1 MKKESKLI
9 TKPPKFYSQ
18 RGISI
23 ATFLGSPL
31 AASYLIRNN
40 FIQAGEDEKGKIAL
54 IIGVVFTFAVFAS
67 VILLPDEIHN
77 KIPNTVIP
85 LVYAAIVYALVERFQ
100 GPQLREYKDNGNQF
114 ISNWKATGIGLIGM
128 LIIMTPIGL
137 YAYYEASNPIY
148 ETYDRQMEKFVLNES
163 SSLRVYDHIS
173 IHSPN
178 QLSREIKQKSIPLWE
193 KNKGILAK
201 LDTTDGITNDLIRR
215 NQTLREYCDLRIL
228 EFSTIE
234 QAIRYETSLLD
245 NRIDSISKAIDIK
258 LKELQ

>member
-40 FIQAGEDEKGKIAL
+40 YIQAGEDEKGKIAL
-54 IIGVVFTFAVFAS
+54 IVGVVFTLAVFAS

-100 GPQLREYKDNGNQF
+100 GPQLR
-114 ISNWKATGIGLIGM
+114 
-128 LIIMTPIGL
+128 GL